1 MIKRIVKFLN
11 NILSSIILKTFRT
24 NFSYEINH
32 EGYKI
37 KRMIFFLGKHVKI
50 IIIL

>member
-11 NILSSIILKTFRT
+11 NILSSIIVRIAEIK
-24 NFSYEINH
+24 FSYEINYDGDKLK
-32 EGYKI
+32 EI
-37 KRMIFFLGKHVKI
+37 IFLIGKHVKI